1 MSLVYVRAGKYF
13 SKEAKCFRSWL
24 AVLGFDKC
32 WLEKK
37 RTPKSSEQ
45 ICFQGGQTNCNLFF
59 SYRRWSPSSKEGDL
73 HLLPLLKLLA
83 SQNTIP
89 GRDNTSLTPF
99 FSPLLCLCRLKQSC
113 FSNSLSSVKDNL
125 FMDRSE
131 RSLSM
136 CTCHLHYRT
145 VKKKKK
151 HYSPLSSWLQ
161 KSQASCAIL
170 SELSKL
176 FSYQMHRCRLN
187 IKSTVG
193 SGMRSWTE
201 VP

>member
-1 MSLVYVRAGKYF
+1 MRAGKYF

-73 HLLPLLKLLA
+73 HLLPLQKLLA

-99 FSPLLCLCRLKQSC
+99 FPHFSAYAGWNKAVFQIHWAVSRTTCLWIDLKDLWVCAHVIYTIKQ
-113 FSNSLSSVKDNL
+113 F
-125 FMDRSE
+125 
-131 RSLSM
+131 
-136 CTCHLHYRT
+136 
-145 VKKKKK
+145 KKKKK
-151 HYSPLSSWLQ
+151 KSIIPHFLPDCKRAKLPVPFWLSS
-161 KSQASCAIL
+161 ASYLAT
-170 SELSKL
+170 
-176 FSYQMHRCRLN
+176 RC
-187 IKSTVG
+187 IDAD
-193 SGMRSWTE
+193 
-201 VP
+201 